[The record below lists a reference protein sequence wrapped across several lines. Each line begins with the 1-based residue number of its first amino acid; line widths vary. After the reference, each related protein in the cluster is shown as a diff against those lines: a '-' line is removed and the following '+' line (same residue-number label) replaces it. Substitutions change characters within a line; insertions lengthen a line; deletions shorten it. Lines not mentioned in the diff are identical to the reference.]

1 MRENGTNIFH
11 KIIITSI
18 CCIILTGC
26 GHKTAPIYV
35 ADDVK
40 SVETQK

>member
-1 MRENGTNIFH
+1 MNIFH

-18 CCIILTGC
+18 CCIALAGC

-35 ADDVK
+35 TDNMSSAQVVK
-40 SVETQK
+40 